1 MTARGIVSQID
12 RPPKEGVVTEMPAY
26 EVEKILGRFL
36 DRVEKGEDIV
46 ITRRGKPVA
55 RVAPLRETPD
65 KTAALAVS
73 ERLLASRAA
82 TLDGITLR
90 ELIDE
95 GRR

>member
-1 MTARGIVSQID
+1 MA
-12 RPPKEGVVTEMPAY
+12 EMPAY

-65 KTAALAVS
+65 KTAALAVA